1 MKVILLKQVPNV
13 GQKYDV
19 KNVSDGYAL
28 NFLFPN
34 QLAESATD
42 SAVKRILNSKAKED
56 AEKAVRE
63 DLLVK
68 NIQDLEGVRI
78 TVSEAA
84 NAKGHLFAGV
94 HASELVAI
102 IKEQTH
108 LDVLPEHIL
117 LEKPIKEIG
126 EHIVPVKVRDI
137 EAKFTLVVEA
147 K

>member
-1 MKVILLKQVPNV
+1 MKVILLKQVPNI

-34 QLAESATD
+34 QLAEAATD
-42 SAVKRILNSKAKED
+42 STMKRILNSKAKED

-63 DLLVK
+63 DLLMK
-68 NIQDLEGVRI
+68 NIQDLEGARI

-84 NAKGHLFAGV
+84 NAKGHLFAGI
-94 HASELVAI
+94 HASELAPI

-108 LDVLPEHIL
+108 LDILPEHIL
-117 LEKPIKEIG
+117 LDKPIKETG
-126 EHIVPVKVRDI
+126 EHTIAVKVRDI